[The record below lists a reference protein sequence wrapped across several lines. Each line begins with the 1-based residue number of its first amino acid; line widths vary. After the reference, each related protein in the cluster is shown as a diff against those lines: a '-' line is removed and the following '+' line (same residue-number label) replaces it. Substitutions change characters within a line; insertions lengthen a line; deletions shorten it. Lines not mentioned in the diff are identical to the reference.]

1 MFAATIVPVGR
12 FIALGG
18 RVWGTAAVP
27 TLLLTLATLVA
38 TGALVLAAGPAAA
51 HAVLESTTP
60 ADGDQ
65 LDAAP
70 ERIELRFT
78 ESVSIPDDGVVVY
91 AASGDPLD
99 TGEPSHPDGQN
110 SDVAVD
116 TPGLEDGAYVVSYR
130 VISADSHPVSGAF
143 TFTVGDV
150 DPAEARAL
158 QASLGGGTG
167 GDDTLGIV
175 YGVARFLAFAGLVLL
190 VGGAAFVLGVWPD
203 GLDSR
208 RVRRLVRTGWALAVV
223 ATAACIGLQGAYGA
237 GLTLGD
243 AFDPSVIGD
252 ELGARAGRV
261 WLIRLVLLV
270 VVALAAT
277 AYLRRRPASPAAAA
291 DATAAPAAAGSEAD
305 AGARGGEPVDA
316 GGTGAAVSGPAAGSA
331 GHEAAQARGSAVA
344 VSRLGTGEHDAEA
357 AEVETVGPDGDERV
371 ASGAPTGPA
380 ASPGEALAETGGSG
394 GNGVRPAPGGWA
406 SLDEVRYV
414 GAVLG
419 LALLATIS
427 FAGHAGA
434 GRWLAVALVADVVHL
449 AGVSVWLGGL
459 AVLTLVVLRRDT
471 AGLDRTGL
479 ERIVGR
485 FSEVAFVSV
494 LAIVVSGVVQAWR
507 QLDGLDALTGTA
519 YGRLLI
525 AKVALVAAMVAAA
538 GVSRA
543 WLRGWF
549 LATTDRAA
557 KAAGTA
563 PSPNGHR
570 SDLYLLRQSVGL
582 EAFIAIVVLAVTAAL
597 VQAAPEDASAAAA
610 GGSGGGPFEA
620 EVHGSN
626 VALDATIDPT
636 AVGPVE
642 IDLQVGFHD
651 GTPLDPEEITAELS
665 LPERHLG
672 PLDVPLEPVATGQYR
687 STDADIPFPGEW
699 ELEVTVR
706 TSDIDQDRLTL
717 PFTVG

>member
-1 MFAATIVPVGR
+1 MGTGGAGPATIVPVGR
-12 FIALGG
+12 FLAPGG
-18 RVWGTAAVP
+18 RVLPAIL
-27 TLLLTLATLVA
+27 TLLVTSVA
-38 TGALVLAAGPAAA
+38 TGALVLGATPAGA

-70 ERIELRFT
+70 EQIVLRFS
-78 ESVSIPDDGVVVY
+78 ESVSTPDDGVVVY
-91 AASGDPLD
+91 AGSGDSLEI
-99 TGEPSHPDGQN
+99 GEPSHPDEE
-110 SDVAVD
+110 SSAVAVD
-116 TPGLEDGAYVVSYR
+116 LPGLDDGAYVVSYR
-130 VISADSHPVSGAF
+130 VISSDSHPVSGAF

-167 GDDTLGIV
+167 GDDTVGIV
-175 YGVARFLAFAGLVLL
+175 YGVARFLAFAGLILL

-208 RVRRLVRTGWALAVV
+208 RVRRLVRTGWAVAVV

-237 GLTLGD
+237 GLSLGD
-243 AFDPSVIGD
+243 ALDPSVIGD

-261 WLIRLVLLV
+261 WLVRLVLLA
-270 VVALAAT
+270 VVALAAS
-277 AYLRRRPASPAAAA
+277 AYLRRRPAPAVAIAVGEPEGREAAVGGTVTASAAA
-291 DATAAPAAAGSEAD
+291 PGSSSVAVAERS
-305 AGARGGEPVDA
+305 GTSET
-316 GGTGAAVSGPAAGSA
+316 GGTG
-331 GHEAAQARGSAVA
+331 
-344 VSRLGTGEHDAEA
+344 GT
-357 AEVETVGPDGDERV
+357 
-371 ASGAPTGPA
+371 S
-380 ASPGEALAETGGSG
+380 
-394 GNGVRPAPGGWA
+394 GNGAQGGGAGGAGA

-414 GAVLG
+414 GAILA

-459 AVLTLVVLRRDT
+459 AVLILVVLRRDT
-471 AGLDRTGL
+471 AGLDRPGL
-479 ERIVGR
+479 ERLVNR

-494 LAIVVSGVVQAWR
+494 LVIVVSGVVQAWR
-507 QLDGLDALTGTA
+507 QLDGLDALTGTS

-549 LATTDRAA
+549 LAATDRAA
-557 KAAGTA
+557 EAAGRA
-563 PSPNGHR
+563 PSADGHR
-570 SDLYLLRQSVGL
+570 SDLYLLRQSVGV
-582 EAFIAIVVLAVTAAL
+582 ESFVAIVVLGVTAAL
-597 VQAAPEDASAAAA
+597 VQAAPEEASAT
-610 GGSGGGPFEA
+610 GGGGPVA
-620 EVHGSN
+620 TEVHGAN
-626 VALDATIDPT
+626 VALDATVDPT
-636 AVGPVE
+636 AVGPIV
-642 IDLQVGFHD
+642 IDLQVASHD
-651 GTPLDPEEITAELS
+651 GTPLAPEEITAELS
-665 LPERHLG
+665 LPERDLG
-672 PLDVPLEPVATGQYR
+672 PLDVELEPVGTGSYR
-687 STDADIPFPGEW
+687 STGADIPFPGDW

-706 TSDIDQDRLTL
+706 TTDIDQDRLTV